1 MKSFRRFQRK
11 AGVADSALCEAVRR
25 AERGQIDASL
35 GGGLIKQRLARSGQ
49 GRSAGFRVI
58 AAYRPGVRAVFLY
71 GFAKNELD
79 NIATDE
85 LAALRQIATDLLRAG
100 DDRLEKM
107 IADERLMELDYDE
120 ERQG

>member
-1 MKSFRRFQRK
+1 
-11 AGVADSALCEAVRR
+11 
-25 AERGQIDASL
+25 
-35 GGGLIKQRLARSGQ
+35 
-49 GRSAGFRVI
+49 VI